1 MAGIEGIRAMTA
13 HDLADALVGRRE
25 GREWRCRCP
34 LHGGRSL
41 FIREQE
47 GRILFVCRA
56 GCSQDEVIK
65 ALRELGLWG
74 SSEDHTRG
82 IQKAV
87 IPEDS
92 GKKEERADAL
102 WNQSHYIEQGD
113 PVHTYLKNRGIVLP
127 EYPADLRCH
136 AALSYWEQDNQGK
149 PVMTGV
155 FPAMLAVVRN
165 ATGRPVALHRTYLTT
180 DGQKAPVS
188 SPKKIIKVH
197 DLTGAAVRLF
207 APKDGFIAVSEGI
220 EDAISAWLLWGIPC
234 WACLGTSGLRS
245 FVPPGG
251 NHEILIL
258 ADSDDPGKK
267 AAFEL
272 SDRLEEKKMAVRI
285 WGPRG
290 LKDLNEVLRER
301 NTK

>member
-1 MAGIEGIRAMTA
+1 MTA
-13 HDLADALVGRRE
+13 HDLADALGGRRE
-25 GREWRCRCP
+25 GREWRCPCP
-34 LHGGRSL
+34 AHRGRSL

-87 IPEDS
+87 TPEDS

-136 AALSYWEQDNQGK
+136 PSLDYWEIDDNEK
-149 PVMTGV
+149 PVRTGSY
-155 FPAMLAVVRN
+155 PAMLAVVRN
-165 ATGRPVALHRTYLTT
+165 STGRPVAICRTYLEN
-180 DGQKAPVS
+180 GKKASVS
-188 SPKKIIKVH
+188 APKKIMKVH
-197 DLTGAAVRLF
+197 DMAGSAVRLF
-207 APKDGFIAVSEGI
+207 APKDGFLAICEGI
-220 EDAISAWLLWGIPC
+220 EDGLSAMILWGIPA
-234 WACLGTSGLRS
+234 WATIGTTGLRS
-245 FVPPGG
+245 FVPPEGI
-251 NHEILIL
+251 NEILIL
-258 ADSDDPGKK
+258 TDNDVPGKK

-272 SDRLEEKKMAVRI
+272 SDRLEEKGKAVRI

-290 LKDLNEVLRER
+290 LKDINGVLRER